1 MVLNHEVLTPYDL
14 REFYTLT
21 RRLLPLKLRDSV
33 RRRDLAIDYKFLY
46 SVLMKL
52 NKAIQDDELLL
63 PDLSDEELSTF
74 YTWVDALEVYDI
86 RDLLSSYYLS
96 YDPKIFLKDL
106 QYFRYLIEK
115 DMEYL
120 EKTNPKSSTES
131 E

>member
-1 MVLNHEVLTPYDL
+1 MVLAHEVLTPHDL

-21 RRLLPLKLRDSV
+21 RRLLPLKLLDSV

-63 PDLSDEELSTF
+63 PDLSDEELNTF

-86 RDLLSSYYLS
+86 RDLLSSYYLF
-96 YDPKIFLKDL
+96 YDPSIFLKDL

-120 EKTNPKSSTES
+120 DRTKPKSSTES

>member
-21 RRLLPLKLRDSV
+21 RRLLPLKLFDSV
-33 RRRDLAIDYKFLY
+33 RRRNLAIDYKLLY
-46 SVLMKL
+46 SALMKL

-63 PDLSDEELSTF
+63 PDLSDEELNTF
-74 YTWVDALEVYDI
+74 YTWVDELEVYDI
-86 RDLLSSYYLS
+86 IDLLSSYYLF
-96 YDPKIFLKDL
+96 YDPKIFLDNLKH
-106 QYFRYLIEK
+106 FRYLIEK

-120 EKTNPKSSTES
+120 DRTKPKSSTES

>member
-1 MVLNHEVLTPYDL
+1 MVLAHEVLTPYDL

-21 RRLLPLKLRDSV
+21 RRLLPLKLLDSV
-33 RRRDLAIDYKFLY
+33 RRRNLTIDYKLLY
-46 SVLMKL
+46 GVLMKL

-63 PDLSDEELSTF
+63 PDLSDEELNTF

-86 RDLLSSYYLS
+86 RDLLLSYYLF
-96 YDPKIFLKDL
+96 YDPKIFLDNLK
-106 QYFRYLIEK
+106 YFRYLIEK

-120 EKTNPKSSTES
+120 EKTNPKSSTEA

>member
-1 MVLNHEVLTPYDL
+1 MVLAHEVLTPYEL

-21 RRLLPLKLRDSV
+21 RRLLPLKLLDSV
-33 RRRDLAIDYKFLY
+33 RRRNLTIDYKLLY
-46 SVLMKL
+46 GVLMKL

-63 PDLSDEELSTF
+63 PDLSDEELNTF

-86 RDLLSSYYLS
+86 RDLLFSYYLF
-96 YDPKIFLKDL
+96 YDPKIFLDNLK
-106 QYFRYLIEK
+106 YFRYLIEK

-120 EKTNPKSSTES
+120 EKTNPKSSTEA

>member
-1 MVLNHEVLTPYDL
+1 MVLAHEVLTPHDL

-21 RRLLPLKLRDSV
+21 RRLLPLKLLDSV
-33 RRRDLAIDYKFLY
+33 RRRDLAIDYKSLY
-46 SVLMKL
+46 GVLMKL

-63 PDLSDEELSTF
+63 PDLSDEELNTF

-86 RDLLSSYYLS
+86 RDLLSSYYLF
-96 YDPKIFLKDL
+96 YDPSIFLKDL

-120 EKTNPKSSTES
+120 DRTKPKSSTEF

>member
-1 MVLNHEVLTPYDL
+1 MVLAHEVLTPYDL

-21 RRLLPLKLRDSV
+21 RRLLPLKLLDSI
-33 RRRDLAIDYKFLY
+33 RRRNLAIDYKFLY

-63 PDLSDEELSTF
+63 PDLSDEELNTF

-86 RDLLSSYYLS
+86 RDLLSSYCLF
-96 YDPKIFLKDL
+96 YDPKIFLDDL
-106 QYFRYLIEK
+106 KYFRYLIEK

-120 EKTNPKSSTES
+120 DRTKPKSSTES

>member
-1 MVLNHEVLTPYDL
+1 MVLAHEVLTPHDL

-21 RRLLPLKLRDSV
+21 RRLLPLKLLDSV
-33 RRRDLAIDYKFLY
+33 RRRDLAIDYKSLY
-46 SVLMKL
+46 GVLMKL

-63 PDLSDEELSTF
+63 PDLSDEELNTF

-86 RDLLSSYYLS
+86 RDLLSSYYLF
-96 YDPKIFLKDL
+96 YDPSIFLKDL

-120 EKTNPKSSTES
+120 DRTKPKSSTEA

>member
-1 MVLNHEVLTPYDL
+1 MVLNHEVLTPHDL

-21 RRLLPLKLRDSV
+21 RRLSPLKLLDSV
-33 RRRDLAIDYKFLY
+33 RRRNLAIDYKFLY
-46 SVLMKL
+46 GVLMKL

-63 PDLSDEELSTF
+63 PDLSDEELNTF

-96 YDPKIFLKDL
+96 YDPSIFLEDL

-120 EKTNPKSSTES
+120 DRTKPKSSTEA

>member
-21 RRLLPLKLRDSV
+21 RRLLPLKLLDSI
-33 RRRDLAIDYKFLY
+33 RRRNLMIEHKLLY
-46 SVLMKL
+46 GVLMKL

-63 PDLSDEELSTF
+63 PDLSDEELNTF

-96 YDPKIFLKDL
+96 YDPKIFLDDL
-106 QYFRYLIEK
+106 KYFRYLIEK

-120 EKTNPKSSTES
+120 EKTNPKSSTEA

>member
-21 RRLLPLKLRDSV
+21 LRLLPLKLLDSV
-33 RRRDLAIDYKFLY
+33 RRRNLAIDYKFLY
-46 SVLMKL
+46 GVLMKL

-63 PDLSDEELSTF
+63 PTLSDEELNTF

-86 RDLLSSYYLS
+86 RDLFSSYYLF
-96 YDPKIFLKDL
+96 YDAKTFLDDL
-106 QYFRYLIEK
+106 KYFRYLIEK

-120 EKTNPKSSTES
+120 DRTKPKSSTEA

>member
-1 MVLNHEVLTPYDL
+1 MVLAHEVLTPYEL

-21 RRLLPLKLRDSV
+21 RRLLPLKLLDSV
-33 RRRDLAIDYKFLY
+33 RRRNLTIDYKLLY
-46 SVLMKL
+46 GVLMKL

-63 PDLSDEELSTF
+63 PDLSDEELNTF

-86 RDLLSSYYLS
+86 RDLLLSYYLF
-96 YDPKIFLKDL
+96 YDPKIFLDNLK
-106 QYFRYLIEK
+106 YFRYLIEK

-120 EKTNPKSSTES
+120 EKTNPKSSTEA

>member
-1 MVLNHEVLTPYDL
+1 MVLAHEVLTPHDL

-21 RRLLPLKLRDSV
+21 RRLLPLKLLDSV

-63 PDLSDEELSTF
+63 PDLSDEELNIF
-74 YTWVDALEVYDI
+74 YTWVDSLQVYDI
-86 RDLLSSYYLS
+86 RDLLSSYYLF
-96 YDPKIFLKDL
+96 YDPSIFLKDL